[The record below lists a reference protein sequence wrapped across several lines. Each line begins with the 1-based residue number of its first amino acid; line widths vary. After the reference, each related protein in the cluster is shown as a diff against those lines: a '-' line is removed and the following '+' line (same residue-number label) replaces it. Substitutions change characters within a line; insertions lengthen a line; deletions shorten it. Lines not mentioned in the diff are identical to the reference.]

1 MSRHLA
7 VSLFLLLPLAVRAA
21 DPPPPP
27 FVEVPGYTIPAPPA
41 DQAQIV
47 FLEPINKIQGMFPA
61 GIYVIDGDQRRLLN
75 VTSWKSKSVANLP
88 PGKHMLLSSHVGHLM
103 EANVEAGK
111 RYYVLL
117 RFIYANGLQLRPIR
131 PSGTSEY
138 RMNGPHFPKWMKQTE
153 RFVQMTPEAETYFDT
168 FKGAVDQALQ
178 KAREN
183 WQAKTPAEIAELT
196 LNVEDAVPL

>member
-1 MSRHLA
+1 MRRLA
-7 VSLFLLLPLAVRAA
+7 VSLCLLLSLPVLAA

-27 FVEVPGYTIPAPPA
+27 FVVVPDYTIPAPPA

-61 GIYVIDGDQRRLLN
+61 GIYVIEGDQRRLVN

-111 RYYVLL
+111 RYYVLM

-138 RMNGPHFPKWMKQTE
+138 RVNGPHFPKWIKQTE
-153 RFVQMTPEAETYFDT
+153 RFVQMTPEADAYFGT
-168 FKGAVDQALQ
+168 FGSAVDQALQ

>member
-1 MSRHLA
+1 MSRLA
-7 VSLFLLLPLAVRAA
+7 ISLFLLLPLMVRAA
-21 DPPPPP
+21 DPPPQP
-27 FVEVPGYTIPAPPA
+27 FVVVPDYTIPAPPA

-61 GIYVIDGDQRRLLN
+61 GIFVIDGDQRRLLN
-75 VTSWKSKSVANLP
+75 VTSWRSKSVANLP
-88 PGKHMLLSSHVGHLM
+88 PGKHLLLSSHVGHLM

-111 RYYVLL
+111 RYYVLM

-138 RMNGPHFPKWMKQTE
+138 RVNGPHFPKWMKQTE
-153 RFVQMTPEAETYFDT
+153 RFVQMSPDAETYFTT
-168 FKGAVDQALQ
+168 FKGAVDQAQ
-178 KAREN
+178 KKALEN